1 MKSININNFNK
12 FLETKTK
19 EDNDKLSSDIENV
32 DMEIEGEKVDNNDY
46 EIEEILD
53 VIIPSKEKEREYG
66 NVDESTVSVHSD
78 MTVKEAKRG
87 DIIWVTALLR
97 RRGTTSLTSPAV
109 QGVLKVRIVDIFY
122 GLQYLNKVL
131 NK

>member
-1 MKSININNFNK
+1 MKSINNFNK

-19 EDNDKLSSDIENV
+19 ENDTDDKLSSDIENI
-32 DMEIEGEKVDNNDY
+32 DMEIEGQKVNNNDY

-53 VIIPSKEKEREYG
+53 VIIPSKEKGREFG

-78 MTVKEAKRG
+78 LTVKEAKRG

-109 QGVLKVRIVDIFY
+109 QGVLKVRIVDIYY

>member
-1 MKSININNFNK
+1 MKSINNFNK

-19 EDNDKLSSDIENV
+19 EDSDKLSSDIENV

>member
-1 MKSININNFNK
+1 MKSINNFNK

-19 EDNDKLSSDIENV
+19 EDSDKLSSDIENV

-122 GLQYLNKVL
+122 GLQYLKKVL